1 MTTAT
6 SVKAIF
12 GDDWSSTSSTWYD
25 AVGPVMS
32 AVFQADLE
40 SKYFNPAIS
49 EGSPGVKA
57 VGNMALLSVW
67 TNAIAGKMQIW
78 DPAFLDSADTEL
90 KEVDLSK
97 VNVPTYLVYAD
108 DATDCSAQTNMKALK
123 ALTSVKRTVQ
133 YEGHDQLTFY
143 KNNVLDSEDASKKR
157 PSDDVI
163 IILGSGAKALF
174 VSAASALTLL
184 SLI

>member
-1 MTTAT
+1 
-6 SVKAIF
+6 
-12 GDDWSSTSSTWYD
+12 
-25 AVGPVMS
+25 MS
-32 AVFQADLE
+32 AVFQADLD

-49 EGSPGVKA
+49 QGSPGVKA

-97 VNVPTYLVYAD
+97 VNVPTYPVYAN
-108 DATDCSAQTNMKALK
+108 DATDCSAQTNMDALK
-123 ALTSVKRTVQ
+123 AVSSVKRTIE
-133 YEGHDQLTFY
+133 YEGHDQLIFY

-163 IILGSGAKALF
+163 IILGSGAHALF